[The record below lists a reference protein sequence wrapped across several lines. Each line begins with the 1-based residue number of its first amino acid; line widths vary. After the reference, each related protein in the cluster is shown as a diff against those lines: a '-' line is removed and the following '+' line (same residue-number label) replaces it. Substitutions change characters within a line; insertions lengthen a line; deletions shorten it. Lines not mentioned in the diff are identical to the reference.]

1 MPNDHNRVL
10 TCIRHRY
17 PPPFPLFIK
26 QKRTK
31 QKRAISP
38 LQNSVNE
45 WHKWLNHA
53 QPSSSAERLH
63 RSERIT
69 YIVGVTLAVTLV
81 LRSPWSHGRP
91 GPAVALAP
99 RSPWSHGRPNLT
111 VAQSRGRPFPGHTI
125 LKKLWSD
132 LRGNSRKYRAW
143 LPPHKAIVY
152 SGVTLE
158 TLVVTEKASPTASTI
173 GEYDDRAHE

>member
-1 MPNDHNRVL
+1 MPNDHNRVP
-10 TCIRHRY
+10 TSIRNRY

-81 LRSPWSHGRP
+81 SWSPWSH
-91 GPAVALAP
+91 
-99 RSPWSHGRPNLT
+99 
-111 VAQSRGRPFPGHTI
+111 GRPFPGHTI

-173 GEYDDRAHE
+173 GGYDDRAHE